1 MFPDTKSQ
9 YKFMIFQ
16 YLPHPPDVE
25 HLRGAS
31 EGVSGVRKGSI
42 QKQVAEHLR
51 VVVHRGGGSTEG
63 NWK

>member
-1 MFPDTKSQ
+1 
-9 YKFMIFQ
+9 MICQ
-16 YLPHPPDVE
+16 HPPHPPDVE

-31 EGVSGVRKGSI
+31 EGVSGVRKGSV

-63 NWK
+63 N